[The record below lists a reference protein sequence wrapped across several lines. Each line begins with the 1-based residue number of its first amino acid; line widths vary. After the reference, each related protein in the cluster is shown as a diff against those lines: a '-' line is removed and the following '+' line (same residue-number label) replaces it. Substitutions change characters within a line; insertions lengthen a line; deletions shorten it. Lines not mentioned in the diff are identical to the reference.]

1 MIKIKDVMITIKGI
15 QRVDDEVNETEI
27 ITEGTFDVTP
37 DGYEIRYNESDT
49 TGYDGSASL
58 LRINGTRFQLERTG
72 AVTSE
77 LVIELGKKNFCH
89 YGTPYGD
96 MVVGVQ
102 AKFVKSHLTDM
113 GGSAEV
119 GYVLDVNAVLM
130 GEYELW
136 LEVKPK

>member
-1 MIKIKDVMITIKGI
+1 MLDVMITIKGV

-37 DGYEIRYNESDT
+37 DGYEIRYNESDA
-49 TGYDGSASL
+49 TGYDGAHTL
-58 LRINGTRFQLERTG
+58 LRVCGSRFQLERTG
-72 AVTSE
+72 SVTSE
-77 LVIELGKKNFCH
+77 LIIELDKKNFCH

-96 MVVGVQ
+96 LIVGVQ

-113 GGSAEV
+113 GGKAEA
-119 GYVLDVNAVLM
+119 GYVMDVNSVLM
-130 GEYELW
+130 SDYEIY